1 MEVKTLAKEWRMW
14 VLAISLV
21 LSLALLGPNPVDSN
35 NDGTWDSYELNGLN
49 GSMGIDF
56 TGGSQLTLRVEN
68 NDSREM
74 TQEVVSAL
82 RGRINNLNIPATSVE
97 RRVEAGEQRIY
108 LESAAS
114 RERVQNLISEQRAFE
129 AYMPFIFQD
138 NANFTLDD
146 TYNFREVNNTVE
158 IRSYSDQGENLES
171 TLEVGNTTNI
181 GGTTVRYAGEEPEGY
196 RRMEII
202 VYDNQ
207 DIESVDR
214 TNSGVRSAGTSSYRA
229 NIPLIVTQESKDRM
243 QNVANNFAVSGGQLV
258 MQNGQATELTIMLG
272 GENVNNFTVSSDFQQ
287 GEVSQPTINL
297 NGNDQDE
304 LRQRMNEVE
313 NELSSGNLPEPVN
326 IVSSVRISETLG
338 SQFMAVS
345 VLSIVGSLIAVG
357 FIIFLRYKNPKLVAP
372 IVFTG
377 ASEVF
382 ILLGMWFTNFATLN
396 LSAIAGII
404 AAVGTGVDDQII
416 ITDESETESIKDW
429 TARMK
434 TAFFVIFTSAASTIG
449 AMTPIL
455 SPQFSTLMVGL
466 AGLGL
471 LGYSRY
477 SSRTNNHYI
486 AIGILALIVAVVAY
500 QFPLSALY
508 EIQEFA
514 TTTIIGILIGIT
526 ITRPAF
532 AKFLENMDN

>member
-272 GENVNNFTVSSDFQQ
+272 GANVNNFTVSSDFQQ

-313 NELSSGNLPEPVN
+313 NELSSGNLPEPVT

>member
-1 MEVKTLAKEWRMW
+1 MEVKKLAKEWRVW
-14 VLAISLV
+14 VLGISLI
-21 LSLALLGPNPVDSN
+21 LSLALMAPSPVDSN
-35 NDGTWDSYELNGLN
+35 DDGTWDSYRLQGLN

-56 TGGSQLTLRVEN
+56 TGGSQLVLEVET
-68 NDSREM
+68 NDSRE
-74 TQEVVSAL
+74 TTNEVVSAL

-114 RERVQNLISEQRAFE
+114 RQRVQNLISQQRAFE
-129 AYMPFIFQD
+129 AYMPFIFQEQ
-138 NANFTLDD
+138 ANFSLGE
-146 TYNFREVNNTVE
+146 TYTFRQANSSVE
-158 IRSYSDQGENLES
+158 ILSNTEEGQNLITTLGVNESD
-171 TLEVGNTTNI
+171 EVG
-181 GGTTVRYAGEEPEGY
+181 GTKIRYAGQTDQDY
-196 RRMEII
+196 ARMEVI
-202 VYDNQ
+202 VYDNA

-214 TNSGVRSAGTSSYRA
+214 TSSAVRRSGTSSYRA
-229 NIPLIVTQESKDRM
+229 SIPLIVTQESKDRM
-243 QNVANNFAVSGGQLV
+243 QNVANNFAVSGGTLV
-258 MQNGQATELTIMLG
+258 MENGQPTELTILLG
-272 GENVNNFTVSSDFQQ
+272 GQNVNNFTVSSDFQQ
-287 GEVSQPTINL
+287 GTISQPTINL
-297 NGNDQDE
+297 NGNDQNE
-304 LRQRMNEVE
+304 LRERMNNVE
-313 NELSSGNLPEPVN
+313 DELSSGNLPEPVV

-338 SQFMAVS
+338 SQFMTAS

-357 FIIFLRYKNPKLVAP
+357 LLIFLRYKNPKLVFP

-429 TARMK
+429 KARMK

-471 LGYSRY
+471 LGYSQY

-486 AIGILALIVAVVAY
+486 AVGILAIIVSAVAY

>member
-138 NANFTLDD
+138 NANFTLED

-272 GENVNNFTVSSDFQQ
+272 GANVNNFTVSSDFQQ

-313 NELSSGNLPEPVN
+313 NELSSGNLPEPVT